1 MNSFADVF
9 YQSADGLTLYARDY
23 AGPALDSPVVL
34 CLHGLTRNSRDFQDL
49 APQLA
54 DHFRVLV
61 PEQRGRGRSDY
72 DSQVDRYNLMQYVQ
86 DVRTLLESLSIE
98 RTAIV
103 GTSMGG
109 LMTFALSALY
119 PGTIDRAVINDIG
132 PEIASAGLERIKSY
146 VGIVGPFV
154 DWEEA
159 TAYLKAASA
168 EIFPTWEDDQWSDFA
183 HQCYIEREGQV
194 MVDYD
199 PRIAEPLATEG
210 GDTEAQT
217 LWSLFETL
225 ATTPTLLVRG
235 TLTDLLSE
243 ECVVKMRAAHPHLSV
258 LDVPNVGHAP
268 MLNEPGVS
276 EAVKNFLIS

>member
-1 MNSFADVF
+1 
-9 YQSADGLTLYARDY
+9 
-23 AGPALDSPVVL
+23 
-34 CLHGLTRNSRDFQDL
+34 
-49 APQLA
+49 
-54 DHFRVLV
+54 
-61 PEQRGRGRSDY
+61 
-72 DSQVDRYNLMQYVQ
+72 
-86 DVRTLLESLSIE
+86 
-98 RTAIV
+98 
-103 GTSMGG
+103 
-109 LMTFALSALY
+109 MTFALSALY

-146 VGIVGPFV
+146 VGIVGPFA

-159 TAYLKAASA
+159 TAYLKVASA

-183 HQCYIEREGQV
+183 RQCYIEREGQV
-194 MVDYD
+194 VVDYD

-235 TLTDLLSE
+235 ALTDLLSE
-243 ECVVKMRAAHPHLSV
+243 DCVAKMRAAHPNLSV
-258 LDVPNVGHAP
+258 LDVPDVGHAP

-276 EAVKNFLIS
+276 EAVINFLIS